1 MAEKRQI
8 IRVKRLFKKFE
19 ISGPGEG
26 AEEYN
31 EVLKDINFDVEE
43 GEFVIIVGPSG
54 CGKTTFLNCI
64 TGLEPVSDGHIF
76 IKKNDISKLSEDQR
90 ADIRADKFGIIYQ
103 MAYWVKSLTVLENTA
118 LPLLVQG
125 EDLEPSLKRAEFY
138 LKEVGLEKRF
148 HYHPAELSGGEQTR
162 VSIARALIGQGE
174 IVMADEPTGNLD
186 VKSGRK
192 ILSLLQKL
200 NKEKGV
206 TIIMITHNLDYLRY
220 ASRKIVMEDGQIVG
234 DSEQADTKLAEK
246 LEEKIRLLN
255 EEKEEV
261 VEG

>member
-1 MAEKRQI
+1 MVYKKQVIKVEN
-8 IRVKRLFKKFE
+8 LFKKFN
-19 ISGPGEG
+19 ISGPGRG
-26 AEEYN
+26 GDSYN
-31 EVLKDINFDVEE
+31 EVLKDINFEAKKGD
-43 GEFVIIVGPSG
+43 FVIIVGPSG

-64 TGLEPVSDGHIF
+64 TGLEPVTSGQIF
-76 IKKNDISKLSEDQR
+76 IKDEDISKLNEDER

-103 MAYWVKSLTVLENTA
+103 SAYWIKSLTVIENIA

-125 EDLEPSLKRAEFY
+125 EELEPSMKRAEFY

-174 IVMADEPTGNLD
+174 IIMADEPTGNLD

-206 TIIMITHNLDYLRY
+206 TVIMITHNLDYLRY

-234 DSEQADTKLAEK
+234 DSEKEDTKLADK

-255 EEKEEV
+255 KEKKEV
-261 VEG
+261 IEG